1 MKHSES
7 KEAFITFEAPGGGI
21 FRFEVV
27 NRLKNKVVVRE
38 GFGLRSMRE
47 RIEEAGGT
55 LEIVA
60 YPDSFVIRGVMP
72 ILKEGGETL

>member
-1 MKHSES
+1 M
-7 KEAFITFEAPGGGI
+7 
-21 FRFEVV
+21 

-55 LEIVA
+55 LEVVA